1 MVSLSI
7 DIVKLLALSERGVN
21 SDLLIMKEKIVAKG
35 RVIVHGICEVVM
47 KYSFFGEHLY
57 WFLKCQNTSP
67 NFFAQNVRNFL
78 VVCFGIL
85 KTGAKRV

>member
-35 RVIVHGICEVVM
+35 RVIVHGLSCEVVM
-47 KYSFFGEHLY
+47 KYSFLY